1 VPEEV
6 GVRDFVRDHSLDV
19 RCVVVDQDEPLSSL
33 DEAGRKALPI
43 PGTAEGEERALV
55 DSELEDIVRETAWG
69 TDERSMR
76 SPVVAEIPGQI
87 RLASRVLALVHLTNA
102 S

>member
-69 TDERSMR
+69 TDKRSVR
-76 SPVVAEIPGQI
+76 SRVVAEIPGQI